1 MMTVV
6 YFIRHAQSDRS
17 FHDEQTRPLTAEG
30 IADTEKITL
39 ALKDKGITHIVSSPY
54 TRTIQTVEGL
64 SKALMLEIE
73 TDSELRE
80 RNAGKWHRDRF
91 FDFIEK
97 QWADFDYRIEG
108 GESLREV
115 QKRNVTA
122 LKRYLDKYKGQTLA
136 IATHGTALSTIIN
149 YFFPEYGFEDFLK
162 IADLMPLVLKMEFED
177 SGNCANAEK
186 VLSIKKSYK

>member
-64 SKALMLEIE
+64 SRALMLEIE
-73 TDSELRE
+73 TDSDLRE
-80 RNAGKWHRDRF
+80 RNAGKWHGDRF

-97 QWADFDYRIEG
+97 QWADFDYCIEG

-115 QKRNVTA
+115 QERNVRA
-122 LKRYLDKYKGQTLA
+122 LNRYLDKYKGQTLA

-162 IADLMPLVLKMEFED
+162 IADLMPLILKMEFED
-177 SGNCANAEK
+177 SEHCVRAEK
-186 VLSIKKSYK
+186 ILSVKKAYK